1 MRPSFLY
8 TTEYSPLGDEGM
20 NMHYGAHPLIF
31 KKAEELRNKMTH
43 AEELLWNYLKSNEW
57 NLKFRRQH
65 PLSIYVADFYCHQLR
80 LVIEIDGSI
89 HEKEDVKR
97 NDAERERNLREFGLT
112 ILRFKNEQVIT
123 KPEYVLQQIKVN
135 IIRLQKLL
143 LTTKSQQ
150 DSSNSPLQGPGAS
163 VSVLSPAT
171 VANIVCGF
179 DILGFAL
186 NEPCDELKV
195 EIVDEPGVHI
205 INDDEYDLPTEP
217 ERNVSGASLLALLDE
232 TKDIRGF
239 MLTSKKNIKPGSGIG
254 SSAAS
259 AAGAVLAANVLLGNR
274 YSKEDLVRFA
284 MNGEKVACGVKHADN
299 IAPCLYGGITLI
311 RSILPL
317 DIVTLDAPPLHVT
330 VVHPQIEVRTSDA
343 RQILKQ
349 QVQLKDAI
357 RQWGNIAG
365 LVAGFI
371 KHDYDLISRSLEDV
385 IIEPIRSI
393 LIPGFDEVKKNSKEA
408 GALGGGI
415 SGSGPSIFML
425 SKDAETAKSVES
437 AMKEVFEKLG
447 IAYHTHVTTINKEGV
462 KVL

>member
-1 MRPSFLY
+1 MVELDFFKRQP
-8 TTEYSPLGDEGM
+8 YSSSGVG
-20 NMHYGAHPLIF
+20 G
-31 KKAEELRNKMTH
+31 LR
-43 AEELLWNYLKSNEW
+43 
-57 NLKFRRQH
+57 
-65 PLSIYVADFYCHQLR
+65 
-80 LVIEIDGSI
+80 
-89 HEKEDVKR
+89 
-97 NDAERERNLREFGLT
+97 
-112 ILRFKNEQVIT
+112 
-123 KPEYVLQQIKVN
+123 
-135 IIRLQKLL
+135 
-143 LTTKSQQ
+143 
-150 DSSNSPLQGPGAS
+150 S

-186 NEPCDELKV
+186 SEPCDELKL
-195 EIVDEPGVHI
+195 EIVEEPGVHI
-205 INDDEYDLPTEP
+205 INDDDYDLPTEA
-217 ERNVSGASLLALLDE
+217 EKNVSGAALLALLEE
-232 TKDIRGF
+232 TKDIPGF
-239 MLTSKKNIKPGSGIG
+239 TLTSKKHIKPGSGIG

-274 YSKEDLVRFA
+274 YSREDLVRFA
-284 MNGEKVACGVKHADN
+284 MHGEKVACGVKHADN

-317 DIVTLDAPPLHVT
+317 DIVTLDAPALHVT

-357 RQWGNIAG
+357 KQWGNIAG

-393 LIPGFDEVKKNSKEA
+393 LIPGFDEVKKRSKDA

-425 SKDAETAKSVES
+425 SKDAETAKNVETE
-437 AMKEVFEKLG
+437 MKDVFERLG

-462 KVL
+462 RVL